1 MVVLKKVKASTLTE
15 TLVATVLIMIV
26 FMVSSIILNNVFTNT
41 IKYNTNTIN
50 SHFDELEYLCNNNKI
65 ILPYKNT
72 FNNWDVSVVKIKEN
86 NKEVIIITGD
96 NKETDRTVEK
106 IINDNY

>member
-15 TLVATVLIMIV
+15 ALVATVLIMIV
-26 FMVSSIILNNVFTNT
+26 FMVSSFILNNVFNNT

-50 SHFDELEYLCNNNKI
+50 SHLDELEYLCNNNKI

-106 IINDNY
+106 IINDSY

>member
-26 FMVSSIILNNVFTNT
+26 FMVSSIVLNNVFTNT

-50 SHFDELEYLCNNNKI
+50 SHLDELEYLCNNNKI

-72 FNNWDVSVVKIKEN
+72 FHNWDVSVVKIKEN

-106 IINDNY
+106 VINDNY